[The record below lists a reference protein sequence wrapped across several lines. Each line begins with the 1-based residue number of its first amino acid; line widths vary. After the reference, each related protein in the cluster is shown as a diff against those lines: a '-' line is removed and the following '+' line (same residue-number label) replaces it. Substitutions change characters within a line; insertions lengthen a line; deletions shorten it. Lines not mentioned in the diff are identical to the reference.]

1 MAAAAAARAVM
12 EDGGGSYPFPSN
24 RSSTLLPG
32 QTYPDPLPA
41 KLSSTMQVVVQSRLM
56 SPNRT
61 YFQCNLIFLANH
73 QPRRGLDAPQS
84 PGVLN

>member
-12 EDGGGSYPFPSN
+12 DDAGGSYPFPSV

-41 KLSSTMQVVVQSRLM
+41 KLSTTMQVVSCLW
-56 SPNRT
+56 N
-61 YFQCNLIFLANH
+61 NLEKIN
-73 QPRRGLDAPQS
+73 S
-84 PGVLN
+84 VL